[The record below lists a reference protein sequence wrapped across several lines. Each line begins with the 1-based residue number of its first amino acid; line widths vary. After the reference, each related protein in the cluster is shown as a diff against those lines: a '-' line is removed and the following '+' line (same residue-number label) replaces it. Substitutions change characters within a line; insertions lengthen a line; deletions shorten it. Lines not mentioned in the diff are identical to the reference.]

1 MRINSCSPET
11 IDIKIVNGMFFLHPF
26 ADLPLIVG
34 PLEKLILLK
43 VSKQRGKL
51 SCTEIHLI
59 TACNL
64 YVLTS

>member
-1 MRINSCSPET
+1 MRINSCSPKT

-34 PLEKLILLK
+34 PLEKLILQK
-43 VSKQRGKL
+43 VSKQRGEL

-59 TACNL
+59 TGCNL
-64 YVLTS
+64 YVLTN